1 MLLAKDV
8 YLRLLEKEDLK
19 KRVEW
24 FNNPSINQF
33 LVSDFPVSLSK
44 TEQWFV
50 KGLFD
55 NTKLHFSIISKD
67 NDALIGMTGLLQIN
81 RKDSKAQM
89 YITIGE
95 EAYHGKR
102 LPDQIIPLV
111 LEYAFIELNLNKVY
125 LWTIPNNTRGRVVYE
140 RNGFIEEGVMREHI
154 YCRGKFQDLIQH
166 SVLKNEF
173 LKTHLK

>member
-1 MLLAKDV
+1 MLLANDV
-8 YLRLLEKEDLK
+8 YLRLLEKDDLK

-24 FNNPSINQF
+24 FNNPSINQY

-55 NTKLHFSIISKD
+55 NTKIHFSIFSKD
-67 NDALIGMTGLLQIN
+67 SNALIGMTGLLQIN
-81 RKDSKAQM
+81 KKDNNAQM

-102 LPDQIIPLV
+102 QKAGRHCCV
-111 LEYAFIELNLNKVY
+111 L
-125 LWTIPNNTRGRVVYE
+125 
-140 RNGFIEEGVMREHI
+140 
-154 YCRGKFQDLIQH
+154 C
-166 SVLKNEF
+166 
-173 LKTHLK
+173 